1 MTPMLGIS
9 LWLIPLFVMV
19 GLLVLMLAFALLGRI
34 RGGRY
39 LRPVMQVLMK
49 VPLLSSGLK
58 KMSRAALERQNPEL
72 ASAVRKLERA
82 NADKD
87 PARAQRALQQL
98 TADERRAYM
107 AAVEEQEAI
116 PAAVNRQQRRQ
127 LQKARKRR

>member
-1 MTPMLGIS
+1 MLAIS

-19 GLLVLMLAFALLGRI
+19 GLLVLMLLLVLLGRI

-39 LRPVMQVLMK
+39 LRPIMQFLMK
-49 VPLLSSGLK
+49 VPVLNTGLK

-87 PARAQRALQQL
+87 PVRAQKVLQQL
-98 TADERRAYM
+98 SADERRAYM
-107 AAVEEQEAI
+107 AAVEEQESI
-116 PAAVNRQQRRQ
+116 PTAVNRQQRRQ

>member
-1 MTPMLGIS
+1 MLGIS
-9 LWLIPLFVMV
+9 IWLIPLIVMGV
-19 GLLVLMLAFALLGRI
+19 LLVLMLLLVFLGRI

-49 VPLLSSGLK
+49 VPLLNRGLK

-87 PARAQRALQQL
+87 PIRAQKVLQQL

>member
-1 MTPMLGIS
+1 MLGIS
-9 LWLIPLFVMV
+9 IWLIPLIVMGV
-19 GLLVLMLAFALLGRI
+19 LLVLMLLLVLLGRI

-49 VPLLSSGLK
+49 VPLLNRGLK

-87 PARAQRALQQL
+87 PIRAQKVLQQL